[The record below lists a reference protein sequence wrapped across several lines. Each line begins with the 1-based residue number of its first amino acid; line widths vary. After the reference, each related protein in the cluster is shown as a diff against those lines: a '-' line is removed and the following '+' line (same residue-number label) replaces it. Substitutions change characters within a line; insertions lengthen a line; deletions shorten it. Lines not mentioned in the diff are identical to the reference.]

1 MNYSLK
7 STCVYICII
16 LNILIYTYMQL
27 HHLLNMPD
35 FIIGQVLEG
44 PTWLSC
50 RQCDLVYMSGWWLS
64 PTPRKKI

>member
-1 MNYSLK
+1 
-7 STCVYICII
+7 
-16 LNILIYTYMQL
+16 MQM

-64 PTPRKKI
+64 PTPRKKKYDCVTWDDDIPNLMEK